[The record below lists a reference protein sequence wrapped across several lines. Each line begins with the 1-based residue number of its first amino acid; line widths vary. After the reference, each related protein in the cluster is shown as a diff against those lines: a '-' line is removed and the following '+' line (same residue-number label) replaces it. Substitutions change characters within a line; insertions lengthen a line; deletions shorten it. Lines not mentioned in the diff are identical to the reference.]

1 MSGAAGMTGAFRTP
15 REGGFV
21 MPAEW
26 APHARCWMAWPC
38 RAELWRQNLGTARA
52 AYAAVA
58 KAIARFEPVTM
69 VTRLGDA
76 AAARDVLGNG
86 IPILELPLNDS
97 WMRDIG
103 PTFLV
108 NSTGGL
114 AGAAWQF
121 NAWGGKYKDYGDDAR
136 LAGRLLRQLGLPCFE
151 APFVLEGGAIHVD
164 GEGTALV
171 TEQCLLNPNRN
182 PALKKADVEAHLRDW
197 LGVET
202 VIWLGQGLVDD
213 ETDGHVDN
221 LACFAK
227 PGVVLALSEDDYLE
241 PNFGALSDNLERLAK
256 ATDAKGRAL
265 TVIPIHQPAERRVAG
280 KRLALSYI
288 NFYRANGGLVV
299 PRFEDARDRTAQDQL
314 AQVFPELKITSVAA
328 LDIVR
333 GGGGIHCI
341 TQQQPRGV

>member
-1 MSGAAGMTGAFRTP
+1 MSGARGMTGAFRIP
-15 REGGFV
+15 AEGGFV
-21 MPAEW
+21 MPGEW

-38 RAELWRQNLGTARA
+38 RTELWRQRLPAARA
-52 AYAAVA
+52 AYATVA
-58 KAIARFEPVTM
+58 HAIARFEPVTM
-69 VTRLGDA
+69 VARLGDA
-76 AAARDVLGNG
+76 AGARDMLGNR

-97 WMRDIG
+97 WMRDFG

-108 NSTGGL
+108 NSTGEL
-114 AGAAWQF
+114 AGAAWRF
-121 NAWGGKYKDYGDDAR
+121 NAWGEKYKDYADDAR

-182 PALKKADVEAHLRDW
+182 PALRKADVEAHLRDW
-197 LGVET
+197 LGVTT

-221 LACFAK
+221 LACFAR

-241 PNFGALSDNLERLAK
+241 PNFPALSDNLERLAK
-256 ATDAKGRAL
+256 AKDAHGRSL
-265 TVIPIHQPAERRVAG
+265 TVIPIHQPAMRQGDG
-280 KRLALSYI
+280 KRLPLSYI

-299 PRFEDARDRTAQDQL
+299 PRFEDPRDRDAQDQL
-314 AQVFPELKITSVAA
+314 QQVFPELKITAVVA

-341 TQQQPRGV
+341 TQQQPRGA

>member
-1 MSGAAGMTGAFRTP
+1 MSGAASMTGAFRTP
-15 REGGFV
+15 REAGFV

-38 RAELWRQNLGTARA
+38 RTELWRQNLGAARA

-86 IPILELPLNDS
+86 ISILELPMNDS

-108 NSTGGL
+108 NRTGDL

-121 NAWGGKYKDYGDDAR
+121 NAWGGKYKDYADDAR
-136 LAGRLLRQLGLPCFE
+136 LAGRLLRQLGMPCFE

-182 PALKKADVEAHLRDW
+182 PALKKADVEANLRDW

-241 PNFGALSDNLERLAK
+241 PNFGALSDNLERLGK
-256 ATDAKGRAL
+256 ATDAKGRSL
-265 TVIPIHQPAERRVAG
+265 TVIPIHQPTERRVAG

-314 AQVFPELKITSVAA
+314 AQVFPELKITSIAA